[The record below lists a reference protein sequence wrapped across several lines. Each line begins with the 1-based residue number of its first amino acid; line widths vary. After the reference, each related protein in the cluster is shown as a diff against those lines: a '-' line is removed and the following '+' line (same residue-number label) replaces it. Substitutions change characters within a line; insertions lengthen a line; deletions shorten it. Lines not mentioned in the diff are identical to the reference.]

1 MAIVMAG
8 NVLSFPGLLPMDG
21 WVEPEDWLEDDG
33 MCDDERV
40 EDVDEVSWYGGDELG
55 MIVH

>member
-1 MAIVMAG
+1 MVMAG
-8 NVLSFPGLLPMDG
+8 RVLSFSGLLPMDG
-21 WVEPEDWLEDDG
+21 WVEPEDWLEDDE

-40 EDVDEVSWYGGDELG
+40 EDGDELSWFGDDELG